1 MQRILVTCPPMI
13 KQIERYSE
21 IFNKYNMYFF
31 CPEFR
36 QVMSEEDLI
45 ELVPQYDGWIIGD
58 DPATRQVFTSGKEG
72 NLKAAIKW
80 GVGTDNVDF
89 EACEDLNIPITNIPG
104 VFGEEVSDIALGM
117 LLNLTRKL
125 HDIDKEIK
133 KGNWVKPTG
142 ISLSNKKVCL
152 IGFGDIGRATARK
165 LLAFN
170 LDIYVS
176 DPGFEKVNGKI
187 VCNYNENLKINEELN
202 KVNITNLDEAV
213 TNCDFV
219 IVTCALNKHTYHL
232 INKDNIIKAKPGVM
246 IINVA
251 RGPVV
256 KEVDVVDLLYSGH
269 ISAVGFDVFEKEPLS
284 EKSLLRNFPQNFF
297 GSHNGSNTI
306 EAVDKVSKIAIEK
319 MNEFLTNLK

>member
-1 MQRILVTCPPMI
+1 MYRILITCPPMI
-13 KQIERYSE
+13 KQIKRYEE

-58 DPATRQVFTSGKEG
+58 DPATRKVFTAGKTG
-72 NLKAAIKW
+72 SLKAAIKW

-104 VFGEEVSDIALGM
+104 VFGEEVSDVALGM

-125 HDIDKEIK
+125 HDVDREIK
-133 KGNWVKPTG
+133 KGNWTKPTG

-170 LDIYVS
+170 LNVYVS

-187 VCNYNENLKINEELN
+187 ICNYNKNLKVSEELN
-202 KVNITNLDEAV
+202 KVNMTNLDEAI
-213 TNCDFV
+213 TNCDF
-219 IVTCALNKHTYHL
+219 IVATCALNEHTYHL
-232 INKDNIIKAKPGVM
+232 INKDNIVNAKYGVM

-251 RGPVV
+251 RGPVI
-256 KEVDVVDLLYSGH
+256 KEVDVVDLLYSGQV
-269 ISAVGFDVFEKEPLS
+269 SAVGFDVFEKEPLS
-284 EKSLLRNFPQNFF
+284 EKSLLRKFPQNFF
-297 GSHNGSNTI
+297 GSHNGSNTN

-319 MNEFLTNLK
+319 MNEFLTKVK